1 MHRLFHTQP
10 DYTSIL
16 LIDLFLKLKVFDF
29 KFFDWLFECLNF
41 PEELFF
47 ELVGVLACV
56 DGVDGDGDFFDVLVV
71 VGSSF
76 RPFQIVDFSSQLLD
90 HKVLLILF
98 FLTILLLLFL
108 TPIHLL
114 SVRSNQQILTL
125 TQHQLH
131 LPDPFLIHD
140 IFFNDAFHLGA
151 ILFNKTF
158 QLAGLLGKGGDD
170 SVFLGEL
177 GLEVGDG
184 EG

>member
-1 MHRLFHTQP
+1 
-10 DYTSIL
+10 
-16 LIDLFLKLKVFDF
+16 
-29 KFFDWLFECLNF
+29 LFECLNF

-47 ELVGVLACV
+47 ELVGVFAGV
-56 DGVDGDGDFFDVLVV
+56 YGVDGDGDFVAVLVV
-71 VGSSF
+71 VGSCF
-76 RPFQIVDFSSQLLD
+76 RPFQVVDFSSQLLD
-90 HKVLLILF
+90 HKVLLLLF
-98 FLTILLLLFL
+98 HFPTLLFL
-108 TPIHLL
+108 TPIYLL
-114 SVRSNQQILTL
+114 SLRSNQQILTL

-184 EG
+184 EGELVEFGEERGGVIGLIGLIRLIMLLISLL